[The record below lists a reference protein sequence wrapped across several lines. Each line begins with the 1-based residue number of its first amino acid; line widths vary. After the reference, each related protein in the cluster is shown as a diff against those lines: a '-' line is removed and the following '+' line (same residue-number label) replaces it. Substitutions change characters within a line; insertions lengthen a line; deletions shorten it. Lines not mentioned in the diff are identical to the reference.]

1 MLDVIIALVL
11 LDITNVYLANTELK
25 MKNIKREN
33 EIEFSLMV

>member
-11 LDITNVYLANTELK
+11 LDITNVCLANTELK